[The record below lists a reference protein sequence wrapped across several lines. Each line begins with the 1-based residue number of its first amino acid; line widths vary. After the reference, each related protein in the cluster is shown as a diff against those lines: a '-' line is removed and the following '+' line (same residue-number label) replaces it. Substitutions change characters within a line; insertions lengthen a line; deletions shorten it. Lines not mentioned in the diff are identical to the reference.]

1 MQSTRRTDEE
11 NLLNHHTRAF
21 RVSRLM
27 ARYDVVVIGA
37 GLGGLTAGATLARE
51 SRDFSWY

>member
-27 ARYDVVVIGA
+27 ARYDVAVIGA
-37 GLGGLTAGATLARE
+37 GLGGLTTGAILARE
-51 SRDFSWY
+51 S